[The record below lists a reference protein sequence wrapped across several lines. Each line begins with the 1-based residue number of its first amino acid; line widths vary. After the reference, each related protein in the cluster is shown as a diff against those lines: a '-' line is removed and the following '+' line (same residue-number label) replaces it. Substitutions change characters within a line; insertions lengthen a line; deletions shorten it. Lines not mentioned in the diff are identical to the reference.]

1 MKRIIETIK
10 SILLVVA
17 VLVGIVYVITIPI
30 GCLIYAIVNGG
41 FM

>member
-1 MKRIIETIK
+1 MKKIVEMVK

-17 VLVGIVYVITIPI
+17 ILMGVVYVITIPI
-30 GCLIYAIVNGG
+30 GCLIYAVIHGG

>member
-1 MKRIIETIK
+1 MKRVVEAIK

-17 VLVGIVYVITIPI
+17 VLAGIVYVITIPI

>member
-1 MKRIIETIK
+1 MKRVVEAVK

-30 GCLIYAIVNGG
+30 GCLIYAIIHGG

>member
-1 MKRIIETIK
+1 MKKIVETVK
-10 SILLVVA
+10 SILLVAA
-17 VLVGIVYVITIPI
+17 VLMGIVYVITIPI

>member
-1 MKRIIETIK
+1 MKRVVEVIK
-10 SILLVVA
+10 SILLAVA
-17 VLVGIVYVITIPI
+17 VLMGVVYVVTIPI

>member
-1 MKRIIETIK
+1 MKKIVEMVK

-17 VLVGIVYVITIPI
+17 ILMGVVYVITIPI
-30 GCLIYAIVNGG
+30 GCLTYAIIHGG

>member
-1 MKRIIETIK
+1 MKRVVEVIK

-17 VLVGIVYVITIPI
+17 VLMGGVYVITIPI
-30 GCLIYAIVNGG
+30 GCLVYAIIHGG

>member
-1 MKRIIETIK
+1 MKRIVETVQ

>member
-1 MKRIIETIK
+1 MKRIVETVK

-17 VLVGIVYVITIPI
+17 ILMGVVYVITIPI
-30 GCLIYAIVNGG
+30 GCLIYAVIHGG

>member
-1 MKRIIETIK
+1 MKRVVEAIK

-30 GCLIYAIVNGG
+30 GCLIYAIIHGG

>member
-1 MKRIIETIK
+1 MKKIVEIVK

-17 VLVGIVYVITIPI
+17 VLMGVVYVITIPI
-30 GCLIYAIVNGG
+30 GCLIYAVIHGG

>member
-1 MKRIIETIK
+1 MKKVVEAIK

-17 VLVGIVYVITIPI
+17 VLMGVVYVITIPI
-30 GCLIYAIVNGG
+30 GCLVYAIIHGG

>member
-1 MKRIIETIK
+1 MKRVVEAVK

-17 VLVGIVYVITIPI
+17 VLMGVVYVITIPI
-30 GCLIYAIVNGG
+30 GCLIYAIIHGG

>member
-1 MKRIIETIK
+1 MKKIVEMVK
-10 SILLVVA
+10 NILLVGAILMGV
-17 VLVGIVYVITIPI
+17 VYVITIPI

>member
-1 MKRIIETIK
+1 MKKIVEMVK
-10 SILLVVA
+10 SILLVA
-17 VLVGIVYVITIPI
+17 AILMGIVYVITIPI

>member
-1 MKRIIETIK
+1 MKRVVEAVK

-17 VLVGIVYVITIPI
+17 ILMGVVYVITIPI
-30 GCLIYAIVNGG
+30 GCLIYAIIHGG

>member
-1 MKRIIETIK
+1 MKKIVEMIK
-10 SILLVVA
+10 NILLVVA
-17 VLVGIVYVITIPI
+17 ILMGVVYVITIPI

>member
-1 MKRIIETIK
+1 MKKIVEMVK

-17 VLVGIVYVITIPI
+17 VLMGVVYVITIPI
-30 GCLIYAIVNGG
+30 GCLVYAIIHGG

>member
-1 MKRIIETIK
+1 MKRVVEMVK

-17 VLVGIVYVITIPI
+17 VLMGIVYVITIPI
-30 GCLIYAIVNGG
+30 GCLVYAIVNGG